1 MSDAER
7 FCDEKATIIVPGIAL
22 NYDGNMLESVG
33 IGGEMFRR
41 ETPLSAENRL
51 LRAENAKL
59 REENA
64 SLKRLLREALEK
76 KFSNEDK
83 LQSENEKLRKL
94 ALCLLTCASDGCLCD
109 SCPLNGGPGIWEFED
124 FCDGLLDLVHELR
137 IEVG

>member
-59 REENA
+59 RE
-64 SLKRLLREALEK
+64 LV
-76 KFSNEDK
+76 
-83 LQSENEKLRKL
+83 
-94 ALCLLTCASDGCLCD
+94 LCLLTCASDGGCCD

-124 FCDGLLDLVHELR
+124 FCDGLLDRVHELG
-137 IEVG
+137 IEVNK